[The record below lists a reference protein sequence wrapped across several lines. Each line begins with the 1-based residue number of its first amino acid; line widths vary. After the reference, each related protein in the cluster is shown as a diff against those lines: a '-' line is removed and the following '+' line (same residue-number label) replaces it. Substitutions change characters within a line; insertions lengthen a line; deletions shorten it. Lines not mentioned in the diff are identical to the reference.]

1 VMMGRALLVLGL
13 LGTAGLVAAAVLGY
27 GVSGAA
33 DSQVRAHVLL
43 SLGATLV
50 LLFSHT
56 WIVLYLLATGRV
68 LSQVVRERGWLDRP
82 PPDGG
87 AELLERARRARLR
100 AIPWL
105 VAALAAVAAAFLSG
119 GAALA
124 GSATA
129 TVHHVLFYLMLVLQG
144 GAMVAE
150 RRVLAEHE
158 RLAAELGRRLQA
170 DAA

>member
-1 VMMGRALLVLGL
+1 MMMGRALLVLGL

-27 GVSGAA
+27 EVSGAA

-82 PPDGG
+82 DGG

-129 TVHHVLFYLMLVLQG
+129 TVHHALFYLMLVLQG